1 MGISLF
7 YFLQWEST
15 KIFATL
21 AILYF
26 FCAENP
32 FKTDRKKYNITKVAN
47 ILVQADFFDWSP
59 PKFSK
64 YKIPC

>member
-1 MGISLF
+1 MTKFQQNPLGGYGYSLF

-26 FCAENP
+26 FFAENP
-32 FKTDRKKYNITKVAN
+32 FKTDRKKYNIAKVAN
-47 ILVQADFFDWSP
+47 ILVYSHC
-59 PKFSK
+59 KK
-64 YKIPC
+64 YN